1 MHLDSVQIVLEMIL
15 QSYAIVVP
23 TVIENIIVF
32 LKSFGKVLLPLCANF
47 QFGIRDR
54 YFPKF

>member
-1 MHLDSVQIVLEMIL
+1 MPLDSVQIVLEMIL

-23 TVIENIIVF
+23 TVIENII
-32 LKSFGKVLLPLCANF
+32 LKSFGKVLLLLCSNF